1 MCRCD
6 GGVDGYVGV
15 AIVAGCVGIDDVGVF
30 VDVGG
35 DICVAVAASGVINS
49 SVVVVVGGG
58 VVCVGVVGGVVTGGG
73 VSGVVGDIA
82 VVRCCALLLL

>member
-15 AIVAGCVGIDDVGVF
+15 AIVAGCVGAGVF
-30 VDVGG
+30 G
-35 DICVAVAASGVINS
+35 VAVAASGVINS

-58 VVCVGVVGGVVTGGG
+58 VVCVGDAYGVYVGVVISISIVGVGGVVCWWYC
-73 VSGVVGDIA
+73 
-82 VVRCCALLLL
+82 RC